1 MNTERWLN
9 EIDGGKSLFSL
20 NLPATHNSAAR
31 FVKGAL
37 IRCQDMSIKEQLE
50 SGIRVFD
57 LRVKSEGER
66 LVLVHSFANIYSD
79 EKYKS
84 VMHLGE
90 IIADFNEFLNNNPSE
105 TVVLQFKNDSE
116 KEQQKCIDILKS
128 RYIER
133 GSWYLEPD
141 VPTLNQARGK
151 IVLLRRCIDAKDSL
165 GIDVSLWV
173 DQGKR
178 EAKALLLQSKS
189 GGFLI
194 QDRYSYS
201 PKKKWSLCVK
211 PLLESAAAFS
221 KTYILNYLSTAGGLH
236 LPRQNANIINKCFTE
251 YELKNNK
258 YYGILYLDFP
268 GKDVINKII
277 NTNF

>member
-1 MNTERWLN
+1 MKTERWLN

-90 IIADFNEFLNNNPSE
+90 IIADFNEFLNNNPRRE
-105 TVVLQFKNDSE
+105 IF
-116 KEQQKCIDILKS
+116 
-128 RYIER
+128 
-133 GSWYLEPD
+133 
-141 VPTLNQARGK
+141 
-151 IVLLRRCIDAKDSL
+151 LR
-165 GIDVSLWV
+165 
-173 DQGKR
+173 
-178 EAKALLLQSKS
+178 
-189 GGFLI
+189 
-194 QDRYSYS
+194 
-201 PKKKWSLCVK
+201 
-211 PLLESAAAFS
+211 
-221 KTYILNYLSTAGGLH
+221 
-236 LPRQNANIINKCFTE
+236 
-251 YELKNNK
+251 
-258 YYGILYLDFP
+258 
-268 GKDVINKII
+268 
-277 NTNF
+277 